1 MEFITPRPLTPEKIA
16 AQTREFTRY
25 DVADGDP
32 ETNQDIAELSTI
44 RAPLPP
50 PKQPKVFLSSDCRFN
65 CSYCGCRASQCGNR
79 FTHSPA
85 EMAEI
90 AVNTALDH
98 PHHGVFITSAVYR
111 NADYTEELI
120 VETLRRMRFK
130 HHYTGYIHAK
140 IMPGADPALIEEAG
154 WLADRLSVNIELPHS
169 DGYAVIA
176 KQKTR
181 RNILEPMENIS
192 RKIREHQGERNQYG
206 RPFARAGQT
215 TQLIVGAMGEIDR
228 TSLRLA
234 EALYKKYRLRRVY
247 YSPFHLHKP
256 GEFDFFPEQST
267 PTWRTRRL
275 YQADRLMQLYSF
287 TMEELTPEDAPD
299 MQMDLDP
306 KAAWALRHRELF
318 PVELNRADY
327 EMLLRVPGLGVTSAQ
342 KIIRARRQQ
351 TLTFDLLRQLR
362 VPLSRA
368 RYFVTCGG
376 KIWGA
381 QWLDSLNLRQMVA
394 DRSLQMSLFDQTFPP
409 HSSQ

>member
-1 MEFITPRPLTPEKIA
+1 M
-16 AQTREFTRY
+16 
-25 DVADGDP
+25 ADGDP

-120 VETLRRMRFK
+120 VETLRRMRFE

-215 TQLIVGAMGEIDR
+215 TQLIVGAMGENDR

-234 EALYKKYRLRRVY
+234 EALYKKYRLRRV
-247 YSPFHLHKP
+247 SIIPRSTCTSRENSIFSRSNPLRRGAP
-256 GEFDFFPEQST
+256 GVCIR
-267 PTWRTRRL
+267 RT
-275 YQADRLMQLYSF
+275 
-287 TMEELTPEDAPD
+287 
-299 MQMDLDP
+299 
-306 KAAWALRHRELF
+306 
-318 PVELNRADY
+318 
-327 EMLLRVPGLGVTSAQ
+327 G
-342 KIIRARRQQ
+342 
-351 TLTFDLLRQLR
+351 
-362 VPLSRA
+362 
-368 RYFVTCGG
+368 
-376 KIWGA
+376 
-381 QWLDSLNLRQMVA
+381 
-394 DRSLQMSLFDQTFPP
+394 
-409 HSSQ
+409 